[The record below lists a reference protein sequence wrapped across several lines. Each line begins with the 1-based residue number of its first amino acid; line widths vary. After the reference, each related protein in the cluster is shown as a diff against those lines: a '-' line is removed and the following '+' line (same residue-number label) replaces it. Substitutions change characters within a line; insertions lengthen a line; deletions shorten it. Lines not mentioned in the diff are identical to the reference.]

1 MGNIEPAQ
9 PTTQHHVLI
18 VVQDFIQ
25 IDEDKQVAYRAS
37 QETIWMKLVRH
48 CAKNVQQTRTA
59 KNGVEPHH
67 VKFVL
72 PEDLLIPALQNVQVA
87 QRGP

>member
-48 CAKNVQQTRTA
+48 HAKNVQ

-72 PEDLLIPALQNVQVA
+72 PEEVLIPALQNVQVA